1 MPCGTSSG
9 TGPSVRHHRRPTHW
23 YNGLI
28 YQSDIARGAASWRFN
43 GGESFKAEKLD
54 RLNPQTQT
62 YTTD

>member
-1 MPCGTSSG
+1 MLGGDWS
-9 TGPSVRHHRRPTHW
+9 THW

-28 YQSDIARGAASWRFN
+28 HQSDIARGFLSWTFL
-43 GGESFKAEKLD
+43 GGESFEAEDLD